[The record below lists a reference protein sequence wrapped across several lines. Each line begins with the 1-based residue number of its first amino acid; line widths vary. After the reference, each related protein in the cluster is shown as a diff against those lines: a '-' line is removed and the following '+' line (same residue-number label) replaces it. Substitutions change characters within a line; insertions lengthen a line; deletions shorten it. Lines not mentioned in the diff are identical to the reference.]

1 MELSQL
7 TVEDYVQIM
16 ELLTNDFRFTMYNIC
31 YKRVLSLWVLLAFSI
46 LLILLFSGVTG
57 LTLFGLGVMWI
68 FINAFAVVFCIWI
81 KIKVKRS
88 FHVTKKTSLVINAFC
103 SLITIW
109 NTALPL

>member
-1 MELSQL
+1 
-7 TVEDYVQIM
+7 M

-81 KIKVKRS
+81 KIKVKS
-88 FHVTKKTSLVINAFC
+88 SQDMKNKIVIYAFH

-109 NTALPL
+109 NTALPQ